1 MRVYQKRLPVILIFV
16 CLISFSQSPILFAQ
30 NADDLKSEIYP
41 KLRDKR
47 CTTMS
52 LDKCNCP
59 EAREMKAYIDG
70 LIEAGVKEGDIF
82 YKVAK
87 KSSLNTILDEQI
99 KTQVEKRLIKEA
111 GHERAQIIL
120 ETNSFDFG
128 KVSKKQGKIKKAFK
142 LYNKGR
148 GKLIITNIKASCICV
163 TASLLIGRN
172 KSPDFGTQGAP
183 SGWQA
188 IVEPGENGELE
199 VTVDL
204 NHPSISIGK
213 LTRDI
218 NIASNDPINPEV
230 TLKIT
235 AEVQD

>member
-1 MRVYQKRLPVILIFV
+1 MLAYNKIFLVILYSTSLIF
-16 CLISFSQSPILFAQ
+16 SSRFAFAQ
-30 NADDLKSEIYP
+30 NMDNLKLDIYP

-70 LIEAGVKEGDIF
+70 LIEAGVKEDDIF

-87 KSSLNTILDEQI
+87 KFSLNTILDEQV

-111 GHERAQIIL
+111 GHEHAQIIL
-120 ETNSFDFG
+120 ENNSFDFG
-128 KVSKKQGKIKKAFK
+128 KVSKKQGKIHKGFK

-148 GKLIITNIKASCICV
+148 GKLTITNIKASCSCV
-163 TASLLIGRN
+163 TASLIVHEN
-172 KSPDFGTQGAP
+172 KSPDFGTQGVP
-183 SGWQA
+183 SGWQE
-188 IVEPGENGELE
+188 IIEPGENGELE
-199 VTVDL
+199 VVVDL
-204 NHPSISIGK
+204 GHPSISIGK
-213 LTRDI
+213 LTRNID
-218 NIASNDPINPEV
+218 IASNDPINPEV

-235 AEVQD
+235 ADVQD